1 MFKNYLKIAARNIFR
16 NRTYSIINILGLS
29 IGIACSILILLWVN
43 DELSYDR
50 YHKNADEIYWIVE
63 DDIAQTGLTLY
74 PKNIAEFSDSI
85 SITRTLKTCSN
96 KTCESKGQLNI
107 SLQKLGAEIV
117 ETPYAY
123 FEAYKFN
130 VIFEITIQGENP
142 VSRSVS
148 GVHWLHPAIGVVKF
162 SYDVYDA
169 SNSATLIGTLTD
181 TNISIP
187 SRYKK
192 PGS

>member
-1 MFKNYLKIAARNIFR
+1 MTQSNA
-16 NRTYSIINILGLS
+16 GD
-29 IGIACSILILLWVN
+29 LIL
-43 DELSYDR
+43 
-50 YHKNADEIYWIVE
+50 HGFKNADEIYWIVE

-142 VSRSVS
+142 VSSSVS